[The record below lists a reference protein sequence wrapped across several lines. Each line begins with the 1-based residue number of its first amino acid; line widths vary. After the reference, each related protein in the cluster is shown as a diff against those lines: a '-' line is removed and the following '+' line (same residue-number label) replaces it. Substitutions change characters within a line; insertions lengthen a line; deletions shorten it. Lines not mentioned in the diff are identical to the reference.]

1 MGTLTE
7 QLRDAAGYLVGG
19 GVTVAGA
26 VALLRRQASK
36 DRTQAN
42 EDRVQSRFTDELA
55 LERTEAVR
63 LARLAIDERATLLA
77 ANARLQALSE
87 HQARE
92 LERLAREF
100 ASWRRLVL
108 RHDPRA
114 AEFLPSTLAGLDRTR
129 P

>member
-1 MGTLTE
+1 MLE
-7 QLRDAAGYLVGG
+7 QLRELAAWVAGG
-19 GVTVAGA
+19 GITIAGA
-26 VALLRRQASK
+26 VALLRRQASR

-63 LARLAIDERATLLA
+63 LARLATNERASLLA

-87 HQARE
+87 HQAKE

-108 RHDPRA
+108 RHDPKA
-114 AEFLPSTLAGLDRTR
+114 AEFLPSTLAGFDRSR